1 MNKTAKTILA
11 AGLALAVA
19 TPALAE
25 LKVTGNYRLMGYNNE
40 LKNKNYEDGDSQSWV
55 DQRLRLGVV
64 NTLNDNVSI
73 TYLAEIDTDW
83 GNGTSTKYPGGQGG
97 GFDGDGVNVESKWI
111 FLDIKSG
118 DTSARLGLQNYADEF
133 EGLVVNGDMTGAAV
147 KHKIG
152 NTSIGLL
159 YAKWDENDGDSVQN
173 GVYTAGQSRAN
184 AARSNWDDTDFY
196 GVTVSQKFSD
206 TFKAG
211 AAIYYLDANDVQ
223 DPRSNVAGSS
233 AYILGVSGS
242 NNGFGEWG
250 NQAIATTLADKL
262 DAEVFFYGLNAAAT
276 FGDFSIDGFAILQDG
291 KLNIDVAGADDE
303 DSKAWA
309 ASVKGKMKL
318 SNGDIG
324 LRAIYISEDDDAD
337 DNGYWMG
344 SFGEYDFVGENQ
356 MIFLT
361 DKFVCNATKER
372 YAMDDAA
379 RQGFGL
385 MAFVLSGNHTLPDNM
400 YVNWGAG
407 YYLAVDDERN
417 DKDTPYV
424 SGNYLNTDER
434 DGKTLG
440 YELALRV
447 GKKFFEKVDVSLNAA
462 FADFGSF
469 YDDTVTDVNG
479 GGLSDPDSIYKT
491 YLMVNVPF

>member
-25 LKVTGNYRLMGYNNE
+25 LKVTGFYRLMAENNV
-40 LKNKNYEDGDSQSWV
+40 LKDRDYEEGDSQSWV
-55 DQRLRLGVV
+55 DQRMRLGVV
-64 NTLNDNVSI
+64 NTLNDNVSF
-73 TYLAEIDTDW
+73 TYLAEVDTDW
-83 GNGTSTKYPGGQGG
+83 GVDGTEGQDGA
-97 GFDGDGVNVESKWI
+97 FDGDGINVESKHI
-111 FLDIKSG
+111 YLDIKSG
-118 DTSARLGLQNYADEF
+118 DTSARLGLQAYGDEF
-133 EGLVVNGDMTGAAV
+133 EGMIVNGDMTGAAV

-152 NTSIGLL
+152 NTSLGFL
-159 YAKWDENDGDSVQN
+159 YAKWDENDGDGSS
-173 GVYTAGQSRAN
+173 GVT

-196 GVTVSQKFSD
+196 GVSLSQKFSD

-211 AAIYYLDANDVQ
+211 AAVYYLDINDAT
-223 DPRSNVAGSS
+223 DPRPNISTSAG
-233 AYILGVSGS
+233 AVGIDQ
-242 NNGFGEWG
+242 NGLGEWG
-250 NQAIATTLADKL
+250 NGAVAAAGVAADHA
-262 DAEVFFYGLNAAAT
+262 DAEIFFYGLNAAAN
-276 FGDFSIDGFAILQDG
+276 FGNFGIDGFAIYQDG
-291 KLNIDVAGADDE
+291 ELKIDIPGVDDAD
-303 DSKAWA
+303 SQAWM

-318 SNGDIG
+318 SSGDIG

-344 SFGEYDFVGENQ
+344 TFGEYDFVNENQ

-372 YAMDDAA
+372 YAISDAA
-379 RQGFGL
+379 NEGFGL

-417 DKDTPYV
+417 DNDDPRVGTE
-424 SGNYLNTDER
+424 NFLNSDER
-434 DGKTLG
+434 DGDTLG

-462 FADFGSF
+462 FADFGDF
-469 YDDTVTDVNG
+469 YDNTVSDVNG